1 MPSKLLVMRSMGR
14 ITLGMALIVTLLCSC
29 LHKPSVFNEQT
40 TPHHFQELRQ
50 ASALMETHPERAL
63 QLLEKCVVTSEQ
75 EGWSE
80 IELHEYRVLK
90 TEAQYKIGALD
101 ADSEPLDATVAF
113 FDSLVQC
120 YPEDGTLRFLFAKS
134 YYYLGTEN
142 TSARHDV
149 DAADYYVAA
158 LETVWACKNVKD
170 IEHIRFKGLCHYRLG
185 EILYNYNIQASALQ
199 AFDSARYY
207 FAQVDDTMG
216 VAASIRSVGE
226 VYLANKGYECAL
238 GKFKEAN
245 RLWYF
250 GDAWYD
256 HAIGG
261 LFFEHQQLDSAVVYL
276 ERSFETGGP
285 YTRIDAAAKLAEIWR
300 ERGDREKEDYY
311 TLFYVQNSIREAN
324 RSFDKT
330 EIEFIY
336 DSIKKVSDPQTSR
349 SSTAPHVFII
359 AVLVLTVIALM
370 AYIIIRNRHRISHI
384 ERQLSVIEKSHHKE
398 TEGKDQQLQAIAQ
411 ELDSTKQQLERRDQV
426 PSIDFESA
434 LGRYLNAPVILKIR
448 NSVKGKD
455 IMTKSVGLYP
465 KLKLSEMDFIEVVR
479 TANSCFPDCSSHLL
493 QDFDEL
499 STGDV
504 RHCCLA
510 LIGLNDA
517 EIAVLEGITYSGANR
532 RTKRILSIMNNGSGL
547 EETVLL
553 YLKKLYK

>member
-1 MPSKLLVMRSMGR
+1 MRSLGR
-14 ITLGMALIVTLLCSC
+14 FTLGMALIVTLLCSC
-29 LHKPSVFNEQT
+29 LKKSSVFNEQA

-50 ASALMETHPERAL
+50 AATLMETHPEQAL
-63 QLLEKCVVTSEQ
+63 QLLEECAAVSQ
-75 EGWSE
+75 LDGWNE
-80 IELHEYRVLK
+80 VERHEFRVLK
-90 TEAQYKIGALD
+90 TEAQYKVGKPGTIG
-101 ADSEPLDATVAF
+101 EPLDETVTF

-120 YPEDGTLRFLFAKS
+120 YPKDGALRFLLAKS

-142 TSARHDV
+142 TSARQDV
-149 DAADYYVAA
+149 DAADYFVAA
-158 LETVWACKNVKD
+158 LETVWAGQVNKD
-170 IEHIRFKGLCHYRLG
+170 NEQTRFKGLCHFRLG
-185 EILYNYNIQASALQ
+185 EILYNYNIQTSALQ

-207 FAQVDDTMG
+207 FAQVNDTLG
-216 VAASIRSVGE
+216 VAACIRSAGE

-245 RLWYF
+245 RLWNF

-261 LFFEHQQLDSAVVYL
+261 LFFERQQLDSAVIYL
-276 ERSFETGGP
+276 ERSFVTGGP

-300 ERGDREKEDYY
+300 ERGDAEKENYY

-324 RSFDKT
+324 RSFDKM

-336 DSIKKVSDPQTSR
+336 DSLKNADVPQASR
-349 SSTAPHVFII
+349 SVLTPHILIV
-359 AVLVLTVIALM
+359 AVLVLAVIALM
-370 AYIIIRNRHRISHI
+370 AYIIVRNRHRITHI
-384 ERQLSVIEKSHHKE
+384 ERQLSDIEKSHREE
-398 TEGKDQQLQAIAQ
+398 TEGKDQRLQTITQ
-411 ELDSTKQQLERRDQV
+411 ELDATKQQLERHEQAL
-426 PSIDFESA
+426 SIDFEAA
-434 LGRYLNAPVILKIR
+434 LDRYLNAPITLKIR
-448 NSVKGKD
+448 KSLKGKD

-479 TANSCFPDCSSHLL
+479 AANSCFPDFSSHLL
-493 QDFDEL
+493 QDFGEL

-510 LIGLNDA
+510 LMGLNDA

-532 RTKRILSIMNNGSGL
+532 RTKRILSIMDDGAGL

-553 YLKKLYK
+553 YLKKIYK

>member
-1 MPSKLLVMRSMGR
+1 MRSLGR

-29 LHKPSVFNEQT
+29 LQKSSVFNEQA

-50 ASALMETHPERAL
+50 ASTLMETHPEQAL
-63 QLLEKCVVTSEQ
+63 QLLEECAATSDPV
-75 EGWSE
+75 GWNE
-80 IELHEYRVLK
+80 IERHEYRVLK
-90 TEAQYKIGALD
+90 VEAQYKTGIIGVA
-101 ADSEPLDATVAF
+101 SEPLDVTVEF

-120 YPEDGTLRFLFAKS
+120 FPKDGALRFLLAKS
-134 YYYLGTEN
+134 YYYLGTQY
-142 TSARHDV
+142 TTFRQDV

-158 LETVWACKNVKD
+158 LETAWAGMD
-170 IEHIRFKGLCHYRLG
+170 AMDAEQTRFKGLCHYRLG
-185 EILYNYNIQASALQ
+185 EILYNYNIQTSALQ

-207 FAQVDDTMG
+207 FAKVNDTMG
-216 VAASIRSVGE
+216 IAACIRSAGE

-245 RLWYF
+245 RLWDF

-261 LFFEHQQLDSAVVYL
+261 LFFERQQMDSAAIYL
-276 ERSFETGGP
+276 GRSFETGGP

-300 ERGDREKEDYY
+300 ERGDAEKENYY

-324 RSFDKT
+324 RSFDKM

-336 DSIKKVSDPQTSR
+336 DSIKNADAPQTPHSAL
-349 SSTAPHVFII
+349 TPHVLVI
-359 AVLVLTVIALM
+359 AVLVLAVIALM
-370 AYIIIRNRHRISHI
+370 AFIIIRNRHRIFHI
-384 ERQLSVIEKSHHKE
+384 EQQLSDIEQSHRKE
-398 TEGKDQQLQAIAQ
+398 TEGKDQQLQTITQ
-411 ELDSTKQQLERRDQV
+411 ELDATKQQLERRQQA
-426 PSIDFESA
+426 PSIDFDSA
-434 LGRYLNAPVILKIR
+434 LDRYLNAPVTLKILK
-448 NSVKGKD
+448 SLKGKD

-479 TANSCFPDCSSHLL
+479 AANSCFPDFSSHLL
-493 QDFDEL
+493 KDYGEL
-499 STGDV
+499 STSDV

-510 LIGLNDA
+510 LMGLNDA

-532 RTKRILSIMNNGSGL
+532 RTKRILSIMDNGSGL

-553 YLKKLYK
+553 YLKNLYK